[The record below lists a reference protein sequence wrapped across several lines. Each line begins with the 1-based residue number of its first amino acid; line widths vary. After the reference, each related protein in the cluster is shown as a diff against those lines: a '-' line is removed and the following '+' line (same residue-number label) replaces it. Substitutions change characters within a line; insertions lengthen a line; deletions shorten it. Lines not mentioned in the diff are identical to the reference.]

1 MCEEFDI
8 YELKFNE
15 LIFWVYRLVLNIE
28 YEYSL
33 WLSVYI

>member
-8 YELKFNE
+8 YELKFNK
-15 LIFWVYRLVLNIE
+15 LIFWVYRLVFNIE